1 MYPEPSTPCHCAV
14 RLQGQADSRSRNNAP
29 SHRNIHRATAQ
40 EIGDSATFP
49 SSPVTK
55 GLSSL
60 LTSIP
65 RPQPLALFP
74 DSGAEPVHTLPCSQL
89 RESSV
94 APGLAFRT
102 WGSGGWPFPCSHKPP
117 ITSFLPSLSSL
128 QGGHTQK
135 MRSKGGYLV
144 LAEGAWNPFTAQ
156 TLAEGDRVLSLPRQ
170 TVFFTHTGTVLPLSP
185 MSFLETPPG
194 WQGGCAGPFKNHPT
208 PPLEGWP
215 RRVDSETAF
224 VLVQCPGCSWRED
237 GGGGGWRRRRRRKGG
252 VDREGAGFQ
261 RPGAGLHCAFPLGK
275 GPQDA

>member
-14 RLQGQADSRSRNNAP
+14 RLQGQTDSRSRNNAP

-74 DSGAEPVHTLPCSQL
+74 DSGVEPVHTLPCSQL
-89 RESSV
+89 RQYSV

-117 ITSFLPSLSSL
+117 LTSFLPSLSSL

-144 LAEGAWNPFTAQ
+144 LAEGGWNPFTAQ

-185 MSFLETPPG
+185 MSFLGGRGVVLGPLRTTLLHPWRVGLGG
-194 WQGGCAGPFKNHPT
+194 WTVRQRLSWCSAQAAAG
-208 PPLEGWP
+208 E
-215 RRVDSETAF
+215 RM
-224 VLVQCPGCSWRED
+224 
-237 GGGGGWRRRRRRKGG
+237 GGGGGWRRRRRKGG

-261 RPGAGLHCAFPLGK
+261 RPGAGLHCAFLLGK